1 MSVSQK
7 QLTIIYIFLI
17 GKMAEVI
24 HLFYLFVSLQ
34 LCLLLGIRQ
43 NVPDFSVA
51 AFDRWQLHVIH

>member
-1 MSVSQK
+1 
-7 QLTIIYIFLI
+7 
-17 GKMAEVI
+17 MAEVI